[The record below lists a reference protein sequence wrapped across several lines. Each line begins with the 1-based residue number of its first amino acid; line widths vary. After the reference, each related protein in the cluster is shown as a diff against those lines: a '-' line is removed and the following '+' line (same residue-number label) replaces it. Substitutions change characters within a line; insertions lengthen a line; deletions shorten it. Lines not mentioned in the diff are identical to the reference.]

1 MERTRLIAAC
11 HSALLASGRAA
22 RDASPVHADV
32 RPRRSLIGARPSTLL
47 IVVLIGVRVLV
58 LLLAIHRA
66 PTTADEDVHRF
77 RQISQTEGRPYRDFP
92 VEYAPLEVLAIE
104 AIGRPS
110 IAATATNLVV
120 LSFALDLAAFAAV
133 VIGWGRRA
141 GTMYLLLGLPLLG
154 FLYYR
159 LDPLPVALAVAGF
172 ALARK
177 GDGRLGG
184 VALALACL
192 AKLWPL
198 VLVPAL
204 LIDGRRRAFGWFA
217 GAFGLGL
224 AGWIAFGGIDAL
236 RQVATFRSAGGWSIE
251 STVGAV
257 VWTVTGGSVRLEA
270 GSARTG
276 TVTDWARIALAIGM
290 LVAFAAVWIRAR
302 SRDQRSSG
310 EAATGALGALLFF
323 APLFSVQYASWLLPW
338 GAVAGDERE
347 GRASTAIVL
356 AICVCTGAT
365 IPLAT
370 AVATQGLPVGALQ
383 ALLLV
388 RDGLCA
394 WLAFRFLRR
403 RSADPDARPLAA

>member
-1 MERTRLIAAC
+1 M
-11 HSALLASGRAA
+11 LASGPPTHDARAVEE
-22 RDASPVHADV
+22 PVRSH
-32 RPRRSLIGARPSTLL
+32 RSLVAARPSTLL
-47 IVVLIGVRVLV
+47 ISVLIGLRLLV
-58 LLLAIHRA
+58 LLVAIHRA

-77 RQISQTEGRPYRDFP
+77 RQIAQAEGRPYRDFP

-110 IAATATNLVV
+110 IGETATNLVV

-133 VIGWGRRA
+133 IAGWGRRA

-159 LDPLPVALAVAGF
+159 LDPLPVALAAAGF
-172 ALARK
+172 ALTRK
-177 GDGRLGG
+177 GDERLGG
-184 VALALACL
+184 VTLALACL

-198 VLVPAL
+198 VLMPAL
-204 LIDGRRRAFGWFA
+204 LVDGRRRAFGWFA

-224 AGWIAFGGIDAL
+224 VAWIAFGGIDAL
-236 RQVATFRSAGGWSIE
+236 RQVGTFRSASGWSVE
-251 STVGAV
+251 STAGAI
-257 VWTVTGGSVRLEA
+257 VWTITGGPIRLEA

-276 TVTDWARIALAIGM
+276 TVTDWARVALAIGM
-290 LVAFAAVWIRAR
+290 LVTVTAVWLRAR
-302 SRDQRSSG
+302 SRERSSSG
-310 EAATGALGALLFF
+310 RAAAGALGALLFF
-323 APLFSVQYASWLLPW
+323 APLFSVQYASWLVPW

-347 GRASTAIVL
+347 GRASTTIVL

-370 AVATQGLPVGALQ
+370 AVANRDLPVASLQ
-383 ALLLV
+383 ALFLV

-394 WLAFRFLRR
+394 WLALRFLRPPVGDR
-403 RSADPDARPLAA
+403 DIRPLAL

>member
-1 MERTRLIAAC
+1 
-11 HSALLASGRAA
+11 
-22 RDASPVHADV
+22 
-32 RPRRSLIGARPSTLL
+32 LIGARPSNLL
-47 IVVLIGVRVLV
+47 IVVLIGVRVVV
-58 LLLAIHRA
+58 LLVAIHRA

-77 RQISQTEGRPYRDFP
+77 RQIAQAEGRPYRDFP

-110 IAATATNLVV
+110 IAATAANLVV

-133 VIGWGRRA
+133 VAGWGRRA
-141 GTMYLLLGLPLLG
+141 GTMYLVLGLPLLG

-236 RQVATFRSAGGWSIE
+236 RQVATFRSASGWSIE
-251 STVGAV
+251 STVGAI
-257 VWTVTGGSVRLEA
+257 VWTITGGPVRLQA

-276 TVTDWARIALAIGM
+276 TVTDWARVELAIGM
-290 LVAFAAVWIRAR
+290 LVAVSAVWLRAR
-302 SRDQRSSG
+302 SRDRTSSG
-310 EAATGALGALLFF
+310 DAATGSLGVLLFF

-356 AICVCTGAT
+356 AIAVATGAT

-370 AVATQGLPVGALQ
+370 AVSDGSAPLLLLQ
-383 ALLLV
+383 LLVLV
-388 RDGLCA
+388 RDGLCGA
-394 WLAFRFLRR
+394 LGLRFLLRR
-403 RSADPDARPLAA
+403 ASDPQIRPLAAPSAEPHPFPR